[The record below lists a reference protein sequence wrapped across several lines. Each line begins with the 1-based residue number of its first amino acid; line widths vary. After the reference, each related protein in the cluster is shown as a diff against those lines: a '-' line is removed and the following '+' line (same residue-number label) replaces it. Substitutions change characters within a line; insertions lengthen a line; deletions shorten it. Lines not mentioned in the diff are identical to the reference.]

1 MTVTFYQNTSDERK
15 VNKSITQKLQLSSV
29 ILKEDTS
36 ILRPILECHYDAKIL
51 QSNYLKIDT
60 FSKFYFIDDIT
71 LAAGQRLIITCRED
85 LLMSNKEQIY
95 KTRAFVERTEKSNSN
110 LYIND
115 PIFIARSDSII
126 DYILI
131 NKNKHFSTEYGDYV
145 LAIAGGN

>member
-1 MTVTFYQNTSDERK
+1 MTVTFYQNKSDERK
-15 VNKSITQKLQLSSV
+15 VNKSITQKLQLSSI

-51 QSNYLKIDT
+51 QSNYLQIDT
-60 FSKFYFIDDIT
+60 FSKYYFIDDIT

-85 LLMSNKEQIY
+85 LLMSNKTQLY
-95 KTRAFVERTEKSNSN
+95 KTSAFVERSEKKSN